1 VNQMEIRSNK
11 TISVC
16 LNTGR
21 SKAFV
26 MQAGML
32 RIEWDAELNIDA
44 AILDREYPIPIPNS
58 TSITVN
64 KMRICVILPLVKK

>member
-1 VNQMEIRSNK
+1 
-11 TISVC
+11 
-16 LNTGR
+16 
-21 SKAFV
+21 